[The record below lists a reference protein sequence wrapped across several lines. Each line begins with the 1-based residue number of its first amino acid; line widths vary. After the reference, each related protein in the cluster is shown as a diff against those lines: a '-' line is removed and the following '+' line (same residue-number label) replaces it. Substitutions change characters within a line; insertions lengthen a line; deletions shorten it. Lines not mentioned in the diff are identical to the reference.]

1 MKTLLLASLITAGL
15 SSGQAFAEDDL
26 ALEPSIN
33 GEVSASGMY
42 PTQEEE
48 DQALALLSEACIYGD
63 QAPSSLYRA
72 KVRENMERSTRI
84 AKGVDLGGDRVAN
97 VRCVVY

>member
-1 MKTLLLASLITAGL
+1 MKPLLLTIFIAVAFAS
-15 SSGQAFAEDDL
+15 SPAFAEDDL
-26 ALEPSIN
+26 ELETCIN

-63 QAPSSLYRA
+63 QVPTSLYRA
-72 KVRENMERSTRI
+72 KIRENMERSARI
-84 AKGVDLGGDRVAN
+84 AKGIDKRSQRVTA
-97 VRCVVY
+97 RCVVY